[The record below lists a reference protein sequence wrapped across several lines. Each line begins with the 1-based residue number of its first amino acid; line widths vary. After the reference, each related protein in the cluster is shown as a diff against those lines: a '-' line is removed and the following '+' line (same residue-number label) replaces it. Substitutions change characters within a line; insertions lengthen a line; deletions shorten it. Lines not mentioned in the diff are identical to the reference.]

1 LDVKQLI
8 IEPQV
13 RSPWQV
19 FDLAV
24 RCYRLMW
31 WPLCILWLT
40 TAIPLALLLAVVVDP
55 WLAGSIVWL
64 AKPLLERPLLHYISR
79 AVFSEQPAIRS
90 CFSALRT
97 GGWWQ
102 ALLSVTWYRF
112 AWRRAFLAPVLL
124 LEQQRGDAR
133 QQRCRTLTRL
143 YNDRQGFW
151 LAFCVHLELLILV
164 MMLLLGYNFLPAA
177 LVPDW
182 LSSLSLLESHVGGYI
197 VLSATLVAYSLVAP
211 LFVLGGFL
219 MYINR
224 RIVLEA
230 WDLELTFRKIALRLQ
245 ALTTVAVMLLC
256 LTLGTFPEPL
266 LAEPQQLIPNIKQ
279 ATDTENSAEA
289 TLNQSS
295 DSNPEA
301 VATPLYSAE
310 YKAEIEQQVEQIYQQ
325 HELLDYRTRWVT
337 ETTEEVQTDSSDWL
351 GIFSVIADSL
361 GVIGWVCI
369 IALTLG
375 LLYWLFQNYHR
386 LIQPFSKKVPLAAPT
401 IPMMFADLPADI
413 DNDDLL
419 LQAAKFQQTG
429 NARLM
434 AACLLRFALH
444 YIQQHYSVKLAATMT
459 EQECLRAISQDTPE
473 HISLTMARLID
484 LWIAI
489 AWGHQQLTLD
499 NLGVILQQLSVW
511 PQEQS
516 PR

>member
-1 LDVKQLI
+1 MDVKQLI

-31 WPLCILWLT
+31 WPLCLLWLT
-40 TAIPLALLLAVVVDP
+40 AAIPLALLLAIVVDP

-124 LEQQRGDAR
+124 LEQQRAEAR

-177 LVPDW
+177 LAPNL
-182 LSSLSLLESHVGGYI
+182 LSSLSLLESGAGGYI
-197 VLSATLVAYSLVAP
+197 MLFATLVTYSLVAP

-245 ALTTVAVMLLC
+245 AITSVAVMLLC
-256 LTLGTFPEPL
+256 VTLATFPQSL
-266 LAEPQQLIPNIKQ
+266 LAEQQHIPNIRQ
-279 ATDTENSAEA
+279 ATDSENSTKA
-289 TLNQSS
+289 TLEQPG
-295 DSNPEA
+295 DSNLET

-310 YKAEIEQQVEQIYQQ
+310 YKAEIEQQIEQIYQQ
-325 HELLDYRTRWVT
+325 HELLDYRTRWVI
-337 ETTEEVQTDSSDWL
+337 ETTEEVQTDNSDWL
-351 GIFSVIADSL
+351 GILSVIADSL

-386 LIQPFSKKVPLAAPT
+386 LIQPFSNKALPAAPT

-434 AACLLRFALH
+434 AACLLRFAL
-444 YIQQHYSVKLAATMT
+444 YYVQQHYSIKLTATMT
-459 EQECLRAISQDTPE
+459 EQECLRAISQNTPE
-473 HISLTMARLID
+473 NISLTMARLID

-499 NLGVILQQLSVW
+499 SLGSILQQLNVW
-511 PQEQS
+511 QQEQS